1 MNKKAQANTFWIVI
15 GAVIAM
21 IVLVVLLLMF
31 TGKTSLLEGSLVD
44 CEAKGGECK
53 DPTLGCP
60 DGTLKQAIFDC
71 TKKDSAG
78 REFDCCIGS
87 GNTADD

>member
-44 CEAKGGECK
+44 CEAKGGVCQSECPK
-53 DPTLGCP
+53 
-60 DGTLKQAIFDC
+60 GTLKQTIFEC
-71 TKKDSAG
+71 AEANTG
-78 REFDCCIGS
+78 CCIGS
-87 GNTADD
+87 GNNKTN

>member
-31 TGKTSLLEGSLVD
+31 TGKTSLLEGSLTD

-53 DPTLGCP
+53 SVCP
-60 DGTLKQAIFDC
+60 SGTLKQAIFEC
-71 TKKDSAG
+71 ANSG
-78 REFDCCIGS
+78 ESCCIGS
-87 GNTADD
+87 GNNRSN